1 MIRHKSEAFTTNH
14 DVLRH
19 CRLLVADG
27 IFIDIYLSPLSQDI
41 LPDLYLRK
49 VLVVMKFKN
58 ANVLIT
64 GGASGIGKIM
74 GRMALKKGAKCFII
88 WDINLSGI
96 EATRKELSKYG
107 KVKGYI
113 VDVANDD
120 IVKVAYQKTVAD
132 CGNIDI
138 LINCAGIIT
147 SNKTF
152 DKQTHE
158 EIVKTMNIN
167 TLAPMF
173 VTRAMLPDMLERNVG
188 HVCTIASAGGMLSNP
203 KMSVY
208 AASKWGVIGWSDS
221 VRIELQEMKSNVHF
235 TTVAP
240 YYINTGMFDGVKSR
254 IIPILKPEYVAK
266 KVIRAIEKDI
276 SFKGIPFGFHFIRFW
291 QAILPTRVFDFF
303 FGQVF
308 GIYHTMDQFTGRK
321 SGKEVIEKAS

>member
-1 MIRHKSEAFTTNH
+1 
-14 DVLRH
+14 
-19 CRLLVADG
+19 
-27 IFIDIYLSPLSQDI
+27 
-41 LPDLYLRK
+41 
-49 VLVVMKFKN
+49 MKFEN

-74 GRMALKKGAKCFII
+74 GRMALEKGAKCFII
-88 WDINLSGI
+88 WDINLVGI

-107 KVKGYI
+107 KVKGYV
-113 VDVANDD
+113 VDVSNNE
-120 IVKVAYQKTVAD
+120 IVNVAYRKTVED
-132 CGNIDI
+132 CGEIDI

-152 DKQTHE
+152 DQQTPE
-158 EIVKTMNIN
+158 EIVKTMSIN
-167 TLAPMF
+167 TIAPMF
-173 VTRAMLPDMLERNVG
+173 VARAMLPDMLKRNRG
-188 HVCTIASAGGMLSNP
+188 HVCTIASAGGMISNP

-221 VRIELQEMKSNVHF
+221 VRIELQEMKSDVHF

-240 YYINTGMFDGVKSR
+240 YYINTGMFVGVKSR

-266 KVIRAIEKDI
+266 RVIRAIERNKA
-276 SFKGIPFGFHFIRFW
+276 FRGIPFGFHFIRFW

-321 SGKEVIEKAS
+321 RVKESLGKAS

>member
-1 MIRHKSEAFTTNH
+1 
-14 DVLRH
+14 
-19 CRLLVADG
+19 
-27 IFIDIYLSPLSQDI
+27 
-41 LPDLYLRK
+41 
-49 VLVVMKFKN
+49 MKFEN

-74 GRMALKKGAKCFII
+74 GRMALEKGAKCFII
-88 WDINLSGI
+88 WDINLTGI

-107 KVKGYI
+107 KVNGYV
-113 VDVANDD
+113 VDVSNNE
-120 IVKVAYQKTVAD
+120 IVNVAYRKTLED
-132 CGNIDI
+132 CGDIDI

-152 DKQTHE
+152 DQQTPD

-167 TLAPMF
+167 TIAPMF
-173 VTRAMLPDMLERNVG
+173 VARAMLPDMLERNRG
-188 HVCTIASAGGMLSNP
+188 HVCTIASAGGMISNP

-221 VRIELQEMKSNVHF
+221 VRIELQEMKSDVHF

-266 KVIRAIEKDI
+266 RVIRAIERNKA
-276 SFKGIPFGFHFIRFW
+276 FRGIPFGFHFIRFW

-321 SGKEVIEKAS
+321 SAKESAGKAS

>member
-1 MIRHKSEAFTTNH
+1 
-14 DVLRH
+14 
-19 CRLLVADG
+19 
-27 IFIDIYLSPLSQDI
+27 
-41 LPDLYLRK
+41 
-49 VLVVMKFKN
+49 MKFEN

-74 GRMALKKGAKCFII
+74 GRMALEKGAKCFII
-88 WDINLSGI
+88 WDINLVGI

-107 KVKGYI
+107 NVKGYV
-113 VDVANDD
+113 VDVSNNE
-120 IVKVAYQKTVAD
+120 IVNIAYRKTVED
-132 CGNIDI
+132 CGDIDI

-152 DKQTHE
+152 DQQTPD

-167 TLAPMF
+167 TIAPMF
-173 VTRAMLPDMLERNVG
+173 VARAMLPDMLERNRG
-188 HVCTIASAGGMLSNP
+188 HVCTIASAGGMISNP

-208 AASKWGVIGWSDS
+208 ASSKWGVIGWSDS
-221 VRIELQEMKSNVHF
+221 VRIELQEMKSDVHF

-266 KVIRAIEKDI
+266 RVIRAIERNKA
-276 SFKGIPFGFHFIRFW
+276 FRGIPFGFHFIRFW

-321 SGKEVIEKAS
+321 SAKESTGKAS